1 MNIAIISLPYARTP
15 PIGYGGIERVVHILV
30 EQLVKEG
37 HQVTMFATPGSYCS
51 GKTIEVSG
59 YDPSRAPS
67 GVHKKADFLSEEPL
81 YEAVQNYLKSHTVD
95 VIHDWSFQN
104 LFVLRHQGEFPSLI
118 STCVPPSPRYRRP
131 NLVACS
137 KAHAALHT
145 ASTRYVY
152 YGLDL
157 DKWNFQYRKKDY
169 FIHISKIAHYKAQ
182 HIAMLAAR
190 RIGARLKI
198 AGNIEGA
205 RYYNLFFRP
214 MLWFSP
220 KISYIGEIQGTN
232 RHLMEARALIQTP
245 KWFDAFPLVVLES
258 FASGTPVIG
267 LAAGGV
273 PEQIKDGVN
282 GFLCHSVSDIADAM
296 ANINKIDPRACR
308 EYAETHFSAKR
319 MAHDYIALYQ
329 QVMEGETW

>member
-1 MNIAIISLPYARTP
+1 MRIAVVSIMFKTTP
-15 PIGYGGIERVVHILV
+15 PSGYGGIERVVYCLIEALIKDGHEVIL
-30 EQLVKEG
+30 
-37 HQVTMFATPGSYCS
+37 FATPGSYCS
-51 GKTIEVSG
+51 GRTIEVHG
-59 YDPSRAPS
+59 YDPAKAPS
-67 GVHKKADFLSEEPL
+67 GGKKADTVSEEPL
-81 YEAVQNYLKSHTVD
+81 YKAMCAYLHEHPVD
-95 VIHDWSFQN
+95 IIHDWSFAN
-104 LFVLRHQGEFPSLI
+104 LYLKRHPDNFPFLI
-118 STCVPPSPRYRRP
+118 STCIPPSPRYRRP

-145 ASTRYVY
+145 KSTRYVY

-157 DKWNFQYRKKDY
+157 DKWSFQYRKKDY

-182 HIAMLAAR
+182 HIALLAAR
-190 RIGARLKI
+190 RIGARLQI

-205 RYYNLFFRP
+205 RYYNLFLRP

-220 KISYIGEIQGTN
+220 RISYIGEIQGTN
-232 RHLMEARALIQTP
+232 RHLMEAKALIQTP

-267 LAAGGV
+267 LGAGGV
-273 PEQIKDGVN
+273 PEQIKHGVN
-282 GFLCHSVSDIADAM
+282 GFLCHNISEIADAM
-296 ANINKIDPRACR
+296 ANINKIDPCTCR

-329 QVMEGETW
+329 QIIGGETW